1 MPRFATSTGFLS
13 RCAKAVSHPAGL
25 LALVLA
31 AAVTP
36 AQAETDTLDALKALA
51 RAHAAVVGLQTSVPE
66 DARSAETLGRSRSGS
81 GVVIG
86 ADGLILTIGYLT
98 LEAEQI
104 QITTRDGVK
113 AAGRVVAYDVA
124 TGFSLIQPVLPVPGL
139 EAVPLGDPRQLSPG
153 DPVIAGYVD
162 SDSTEPGGT
171 GLARLVRR
179 KPFSASWEYHLE
191 SALFTTPPIPQ
202 HSGAPLFNQRG
213 ELLGIGSLR
222 LQNTA
227 TESRPLPGNLFVP
240 IDLLSPILQEMQASG
255 SSRLSRRPWLGL
267 NSSEQYGRIQL
278 LSVSKGSP
286 AQGAGLKAGD
296 VILAVDDT
304 KVATLEGFYKRL
316 WAHSEASQ
324 PVKLT
329 VLQGADINT
338 VLIDVVERLS
348 TLRKPG
354 GT

>member
-1 MPRFATSTGFLS
+1 MAGLAPSTGLLT
-13 RCAKAVSHPAGL
+13 RCGKAVSRP
-25 LALVLA
+25 LALICLA
-31 AAVTP
+31 LATTSAPVR
-36 AQAETDTLDALKALA
+36 AQPDTLVELRALA
-51 RAHAAVVGLQTSVPE
+51 RAHASVVGIQTKVAD
-66 DARSAETLGRSRSGS
+66 DARSAETLGRARSGS
-81 GVVIG
+81 GVVID

-104 QITTRDGVK
+104 QITTREGVK
-113 AAGRVVAYDVA
+113 APGRVVAYDVA
-124 TGFSLIQPVLPVPGL
+124 TGFSLIQPVLPLPGL
-139 EAVPLGDPRQLSPG
+139 EAVPLGDPHQLKPG

-162 SDSTEPGGT
+162 SDSDDLDGA

-191 SALFTTPPIPQ
+191 NALFTTPPVPQ

-240 IDLLSPILQEMQASG
+240 VDLLSPILQEMRVSG

-267 NSSEQYGRIQL
+267 NSSEQHGRIQL
-278 LSVSKGSP
+278 VSVSKGSP
-286 AQGAGLKAGD
+286 AQGAGLKPGD
-296 VILAVDDT
+296 VILAVDDA
-304 KVATLEGFYKRL
+304 KVATLESFYKTL
-316 WAHSEASQ
+316 WAHSEASR

-338 VLIDVVERLS
+338 VLIDVVERMS

>member
-1 MPRFATSTGFLS
+1 MPVCAPSPAWLK
-13 RCAKAVSHPAGL
+13 RCGKTVSQAMAL
-25 LALVLA
+25 TCLALA
-31 AAVTP
+31 AIATP
-36 AQAETDTLDALKALA
+36 ALAEPNTMDALKALA
-51 RAHAAVVGLQTSVPE
+51 RAHSAVVGVQTVVA
-66 DARSAETLGRSRSGS
+66 DGARSAETLGRSRSGS

-86 ADGLILTIGYLT
+86 DDGLILTIGYLT
-98 LEAEQI
+98 LEAERI

-124 TGFSLIQPVLPVPGL
+124 TGFSLIQPVLPLPGL
-139 EAVPLGDPRQLSPG
+139 EAVPLGDPRLLNPG

-162 SDSTEPGGT
+162 SDSADLGGA

-191 SALFTTPPIPQ
+191 SALFTTPPVPQ

-240 IDLLSPILQEMQASG
+240 IDLLSPILQEMRASG

-267 NSSEQYGRIQL
+267 NSSEQHGRIQL

-286 AQGAGLKAGD
+286 AQGAGLKEGD
-296 VILAVDDT
+296 VILAVDDA
-304 KVATLEGFYKRL
+304 KVTTLEGFYKTL
-316 WAHSEASQ
+316 WAHSEASR